1 MPYFLKDGSGRP
13 KCWRPHKKGHRAGA
27 KRSRGTDP
35 SRCKDPNFIT
45 IFFANV
51 TRMSEKAKHK
61 VISRGDDVLLVTET
75 HCTAEENVA
84 LNKLL
89 ANHGW
94 NTTTSAARPTERS
107 EDGTTA
113 GSLAAIQNNWSNRPL
128 ALCRDD
134 LGKTTPNAQL
144 TGRLLVLHHV
154 EILTLA
160 GYLIGGEAFSELN

>member
-1 MPYFLKDGSGRP
+1 
-13 KCWRPHKKGHRAGA
+13 
-27 KRSRGTDP
+27 
-35 SRCKDPNFIT
+35 
-45 IFFANV
+45 
-51 TRMSEKAKHK
+51 MSEKAKHK

-84 LNKLL
+84 LTKLL

-94 NTTTSAARPTERS
+94 ITTTSAARPTERS

-113 GSLAAIQNNWSNRPL
+113 GSLAAIQNNWSNRPS
-128 ALCRDD
+128 ALRRGD

-154 EILTLA
+154 EILSLA
-160 GYLIGGEAFSELN
+160 GYLIGGEDF

>member
-1 MPYFLKDGSGRP
+1 
-13 KCWRPHKKGHRAGA
+13 
-27 KRSRGTDP
+27 
-35 SRCKDPNFIT
+35 
-45 IFFANV
+45 
-51 TRMSEKAKHK
+51 MSEKAKHK

-75 HCTAEENVA
+75 NCTAEENVA
-84 LNKLL
+84 LSKLL

-113 GSLAAIQNNWSNRPL
+113 GSLAAIQNNWCNRPL

-144 TGRLLVLHHV
+144 TGRLLVLHHF
-154 EILTLA
+154 EIFTLA
-160 GYLIGGEAFSELN
+160 GYLIGGEAFSESNQKFFLDVGYITRGGRVPFICGLDGNKTPA